1 MGKNYDQV
9 KLPVNRNK
17 QHYILYENQ
26 PPKKALL
33 LFVEDTI
40 DVLEKQIKSKRIT
53 VPPPQ
58 NQETATELSDTE
70 IDESSAKNKTTSNVD
85 INPVVNQQLEQLKAK
100 LAFDSSLS
108 IEMKQQKSRR
118 INKQYLFKDY
128 NPYQVSRATRSR
140 HKNKIKQLYEKN
152 LFSGE
157 NSPQN
162 IFDANNT
169 DFPITEPL
177 VSNTTKLLQ
186 SSISS
191 TSVVSLE
198 QHQHPMEENSTMDFS
213 TSLVDSHCISKET
226 QIDCSDPHQQQSTHN
241 QCDVSSRYLENGN
254 TLYDKLSSE
263 SNFSNDKPY
272 SDSDS
277 DSDSEVTSDSDSD
290 SDNEETSDSES
301 EVDSEQ
307 DSEYEQTTESDSDN
321 SSTDDSFRFNCDK
334 MNGSTIMFPQSSST
348 VSDVLLM
355 VTAFS
360 VSKHLTRNDQ
370 DDLIN
375 LIKVLAGS
383 AFESWNASHYSR
395 SKAYN
400 PPRKKIQSN
409 FYCQTE
415 KCQRILHTRKLSDK
429 DKKIK
434 VQCSDCK
441 AKYKLSSASKN
452 QFIIIDLKY
461 QLKLLFRDTE
471 VKNDLLNTMEKL
483 RQPRNDGV
491 INDIYDSQLYK
502 AVQKLSPGALTYNV
516 NTDGAPLTKSSKR
529 SMWPIQL
536 HINEL
541 SPTLRFR
548 NVLLGGLYITS
559 AEPSPEFM
567 QTYMSKFLEKA
578 NNIMEAD
585 SVARPVIQNR
595 FQFNGYLG
603 CSWCYAT
610 GVYDSSAMRY
620 PITQQDPLLRTNQ
633 SHIKD
638 VEQVEKLGKS
648 INGVKG
654 NCAMLELKHFD
665 CVWGFPLDYMH
676 GILLGVS
683 RHLWALWTKPGTPY
697 YLNPQQRKKD
707 HGSSITH

>member
-1 MGKNYDQV
+1 
-9 KLPVNRNK
+9 
-17 QHYILYENQ
+17 
-26 PPKKALL
+26 
-33 LFVEDTI
+33 
-40 DVLEKQIKSKRIT
+40 
-53 VPPPQ
+53 
-58 NQETATELSDTE
+58 
-70 IDESSAKNKTTSNVD
+70 
-85 INPVVNQQLEQLKAK
+85 
-100 LAFDSSLS
+100 
-108 IEMKQQKSRR
+108 MKQQKSRR

-213 TSLVDSHCISKET
+213 TSLVDSHCISK
-226 QIDCSDPHQQQSTHN
+226 DPHQQQSTHN

-254 TLYDKLSSE
+254 TLDDKLSSE

-375 LIKVLAGS
+375 LIKVLAGP

-471 VKNDLLNTMEKL
+471 VKM
-483 RQPRNDGV
+483 
-491 INDIYDSQLYK
+491 IY
-502 AVQKLSPGALTYNV
+502 
-516 NTDGAPLTKSSKR
+516 
-529 SMWPIQL
+529 
-536 HINEL
+536 
-541 SPTLRFR
+541 
-548 NVLLGGLYITS
+548 
-559 AEPSPEFM
+559 
-567 QTYMSKFLEKA
+567 
-578 NNIMEAD
+578 
-585 SVARPVIQNR
+585 
-595 FQFNGYLG
+595 
-603 CSWCYAT
+603 
-610 GVYDSSAMRY
+610 
-620 PITQQDPLLRTNQ
+620 
-633 SHIKD
+633 
-638 VEQVEKLGKS
+638 
-648 INGVKG
+648 
-654 NCAMLELKHFD
+654 
-665 CVWGFPLDYMH
+665 
-676 GILLGVS
+676 
-683 RHLWALWTKPGTPY
+683 
-697 YLNPQQRKKD
+697 
-707 HGSSITH
+707 